1 MIKGQK
7 HDDDKKV
14 SEIGFDETS
23 DEIKLSLSTNEP
35 PAEKKTGPIVDFDWE
50 SVVKN
55 NMGYIKVKNEKGR
68 AIHK

>member
-1 MIKGQK
+1 M
-7 HDDDKKV
+7 

-35 PAEKKTGPIVDFDWE
+35 PAEIKTDSIVDFDWE